1 MIKGAF
7 NSAPSFFIFI
17 STSLLLFHIL
27 FLFLICRNQIEC
39 IRGMRIKYN
48 YVVIEGNIGAGKTT
62 LASKIADQFNAR
74 LILERFADNP
84 FLPKFYKDPD
94 KYSFPL
100 ELSFLADRY
109 RQLKE
114 ELVAQDLFKT
124 FTIADYYFMK
134 SLVFA
139 ASTLTGDEYNLYR
152 QIFYIIYGSLP
163 KPDMYVYLHLNPEKL
178 LQNIEKRGRNYEK
191 SITKE
196 YLKKI
201 QESYFSFF
209 KQNPENRYLII
220 DINEIDF
227 VENENHY
234 ARIIDTIFY
243 DDYPSGVNRVI
254 L

>member
-1 MIKGAF
+1 
-7 NSAPSFFIFI
+7 
-17 STSLLLFHIL
+17 
-27 FLFLICRNQIEC
+27 
-39 IRGMRIKYN
+39 MRIKYN

-62 LASKIADQFNAR
+62 LAGKIADQFNAR

-84 FLPKFYKDPD
+84 FLPKFYSDPE

-109 RQLKE
+109 RQLKD
-114 ELVAQDLFKT
+114 ELVSQDLFKA

-163 KPDMYVYLHLNPEKL
+163 KPDLYVYLHLTPDKL
-178 LQNIEKRGRNYEK
+178 LMNIEKRGRNYEQ
-191 SITKE
+191 SITTE
-196 YLKKI
+196 YLLKI

-209 KQNPENRYLII
+209 RQNPENRYLII
-220 DINEIDF
+220 DINNIDF
-227 VENENHY
+227 VANEDHY
-234 ARIIDTIFY
+234 IRIIDKIFY
-243 DDYPSGVNRVI
+243 DEYPAGINRVI

>member
-1 MIKGAF
+1 MRD
-7 NSAPSFFIFI
+7 
-17 STSLLLFHIL
+17 
-27 FLFLICRNQIEC
+27 FLYFS
-39 IRGMRIKYN
+39 GMKIKYN

-62 LASKIADQFNAR
+62 LARRIAEQFNAQ

-84 FLPKFYKDPD
+84 FLPKFYEDPD

-100 ELSFLADRY
+100 ELSFLASRHK
-109 RQLKE
+109 QLQE
-114 ELVAQDLFKT
+114 ELVPQDLFKA
-124 FTIADYYFMK
+124 FTVADYYFMK

-163 KPDMYVYLHLNPEKL
+163 KPDIYVYLHLNPDRL
-178 LQNIEKRGRNYEK
+178 LQNIERRGRNYEK

-196 YLKKI
+196 YLQKI

-209 KQNPENRYLII
+209 KQNPENKYLVI
-220 DINEIDF
+220 DVNGIDF
-227 VENENHY
+227 VANDKQY
-234 ARIIDTIFY
+234 TKLIDTIFF
-243 DDYPSGVNRVI
+243 DDYPVGLNMVI